1 MSEQFQ
7 QAPSSGAL
15 KRKTVRA
22 AAEEA
27 IREKIL
33 SGALAPQ
40 TRLNEVLLAEEL
52 GISRGPLREAIQ
64 RLASE
69 GLLEIVAHKGAFV
82 VAVEEAELRQIYEL
96 RIALE
101 TFAGRKAC
109 EQLTEAERL
118 AFRRSLDDAGAAI
131 DEDGP
136 YPSDMDFH
144 RALVGLA
151 QNRVLDQASK
161 DVNARISLAR
171 NRSARQP
178 VRAREAFAEHV
189 AIADALV
196 AGDVATA
203 TALLE
208 AHLWRSF
215 DNAVAL
221 LLR

>member
-7 QAPSSGAL
+7 QAPSRGVL
-15 KRKTVRA
+15 KRTTVRA

-69 GLLEIVAHKGAFV
+69 GLLQIVSHKGAFV
-82 VAVEEAELRQIYEL
+82 IAVEEEELRQIYEL

-101 TFAGRKAC
+101 TFSARKAC
-109 EQLTEAERL
+109 EKLAEAQRL
-118 AFRRSLDDAGAAI
+118 AFRRTLDDAGAAI
-131 DEDGP
+131 DDEGP

-144 RALVGLA
+144 RALMGLA
-151 QNRVLDQASK
+151 ENRVLDQASK

-178 VRAREAFAEHV
+178 ARAREAFAEHV
-189 AIADALV
+189 AVADAIV
-196 AGDVATA
+196 TGDVATA
-203 TALLE
+203 TSLLE

>member
-1 MSEQFQ
+1 MTEQVQ
-7 QAPSSGAL
+7 QAPNRGAL

-33 SGALAPQ
+33 SGVLPPQ
-40 TRLNEVLLAEEL
+40 TRLNEVLLADEL

-69 GLLEIVAHKGAFV
+69 GLLQIVAHKGAFV
-82 VAVEEAELRQIYEL
+82 SSVEEAELRQIYEL

-101 TFAGRKAC
+101 TYAARKAC
-109 EQLTEAERL
+109 EQLTQAQRR
-118 AFRRSLDDAGAAI
+118 AFRDTLNDAGAAMD
-131 DEDGP
+131 DEGP

-151 QNRVLDQASK
+151 QNPVLDQASK

-178 VRAREAFAEHV
+178 VRAREAFTEHE

-196 AGDVATA
+196 MGDAA
-203 TALLE
+203 AAMSLLE

>member
-1 MSEQFQ
+1 MSGQVQ
-7 QAPSSGAL
+7 QATSQGAL
-15 KRKTVRA
+15 KRTTVSA

-27 IREKIL
+27 LREKIL

-69 GLLEIVAHKGAFV
+69 GLLQIIAHKGAFV
-82 VAVEEAELRQIYEL
+82 IAVEEAELRQIYEL

-101 TFAGRKAC
+101 TFAARKAC
-109 EQLTEAERL
+109 QQLTLAERV

-131 DEDGP
+131 DDEKP

-151 QNRVLDQASK
+151 ENPVLDQTSK

-178 VRAREAFAEHV
+178 ARAREAFAEHV
-189 AIADALV
+189 AFADAMV